1 MRPLGRTTQTK
12 CTRSGGPNDHKAGWE
27 ASGGIPRGRRRAAL
41 ELLLTCGRRIW
52 AASRPRPLDLG
63 RRGAVLGGEERR
75 GRERE
80 EGPETEMES
89 AGASRA
95 AATVAAS

>member
-1 MRPLGRTTQTK
+1 
-12 CTRSGGPNDHKAGWE
+12 
-27 ASGGIPRGRRRAAL
+27 
-41 ELLLTCGRRIW
+41 
-52 AASRPRPLDLG
+52 
-63 RRGAVLGGEERR
+63 VLGGEERR